1 MGECGNQK
9 CQPQCQ
15 RCRYN
20 HKRNGNSRPQPA
32 LIPLP
37 IIRKLLKPSSEK
49 MYDWRKQVRQRK
61 TQRQWH
67 EDDSKP
73 VQAGTQCQRDL
84 VQIVPDP
91 DQDEDHNNRK
101 NHIE

>member
-1 MGECGNQK
+1 MRKCRNQE

-15 RCRYN
+15 RCGYN
-20 HKRNGNSRPQPA
+20 QKCNSDRCPESTFISFPV
-32 LIPLP
+32 
-37 IIRKLLKPSSEK
+37 IRKLLQSPPEK
-49 MYDWRKQVRQRK
+49 TYNRREQIRQRK
-61 TQRQWH
+61 AQRQRYKDH
-67 EDDSKP
+67 PHPVKP
-73 VQAGTQCQRDL
+73 RAQCQRDL